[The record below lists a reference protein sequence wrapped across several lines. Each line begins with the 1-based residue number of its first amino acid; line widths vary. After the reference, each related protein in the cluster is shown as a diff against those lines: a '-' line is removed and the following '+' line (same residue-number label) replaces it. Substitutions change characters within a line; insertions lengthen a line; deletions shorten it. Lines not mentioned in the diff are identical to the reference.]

1 MGVHN
6 GPGKEKFAHVAVCA
20 CVTSSFDFVQTFGVV
35 ISYANS
41 YPNNV
46 GLCDSK
52 YNLKCFQVM
61 YIVVPKMYVQCQD
74 SEVLYLVYATIWPVH
89 GLCHILTGDGDSPLS
104 RLNTSLLTVLVMRVT
119 HDIISIIDL
128 CKPALCLNKQL
139 KFQLHVRTND
149 C

>member
-1 MGVHN
+1 MGLGKKSLLMWQFVHVLH
-6 GPGKEKFAHVAVCA
+6 PVLI
-20 CVTSSFDFVQTFGVV
+20 SFKPLVLLFLPQIHILTMY
-35 ISYANS
+35 S
-41 YPNNV
+41 
-46 GLCDSK
+46 CE